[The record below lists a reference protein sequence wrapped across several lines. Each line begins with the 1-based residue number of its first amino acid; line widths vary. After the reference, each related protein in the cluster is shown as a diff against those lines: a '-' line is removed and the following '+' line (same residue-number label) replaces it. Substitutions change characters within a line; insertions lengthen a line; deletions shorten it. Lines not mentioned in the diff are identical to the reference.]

1 MTTMN
6 GKENMNLILL
16 NAARKEHRADWNWKG
31 VNSPFARIYM
41 VESGEATVVM
51 PDGRHTIHPGKL
63 YMIPSFVTHGY
74 ENDSLFTL
82 YYIHVYEEYNIF
94 DRLNFPFEIDASE
107 VDLMLFRR
115 LLNINPGRELARS
128 DPDSYDNMP
137 TLIHHIARSGQIPFH
152 SSVET
157 RGILLQLFARF
168 LACATVKQYISDRR
182 IDGILR
188 YIGENLHRS
197 LPISELAAQS
207 FLSNDHLIRLF
218 KKELNCTPVQYINL
232 KKIERARLQ
241 LIIGNRSIKD
251 IAYGL
256 AFDNIAYFYRLFKQ
270 YVGLPPSQ
278 YREEMAN
285 NSEF

>member
-1 MTTMN
+1 MD
-6 GKENMNLILL
+6 GKENLNLILL

-31 VNSPFARIYM
+31 VNSPFARMYM
-41 VESGEATVVM
+41 VESGVATVLM
-51 PDGRHTIHPGKL
+51 PDGRHVIHPGKL
-63 YMIPSFVTHGY
+63 YLIPSSVTHGY

-82 YYIHVYEEYNIF
+82 YYIHVYEESSIF
-94 DRLNFPFEIDASE
+94 DRLSFPFEVDASE
-107 VDLMLFRR
+107 LDLILVRR
-115 LLNINPGRELARS
+115 LLAINPGRELARS

-137 TLIHHIARSGQIPFH
+137 TLIHHLARSGQIAFH

-157 RGILLQLFARF
+157 RGILLQLFSRF
-168 LACATVKQYISDRR
+168 LDRATVKQHITDRR

-188 YIGENLHRS
+188 FISENLHRNI
-197 LPISELAAQS
+197 PISELAAQS

-218 KKELNCTPVQYINL
+218 KKELHCTPVQYINL

-270 YVGLPPSQ
+270 FVGLPPSR
-278 YREEMAN
+278 YREAMAGS
-285 NSEF
+285 SEL